1 MLITIDTSVALSE
14 TDLAIL
20 ALLTGEEAAA
30 PTPAKKAAAPARRT
44 AKKAAAP
51 EPDEEDEDGPT
62 LDDAVARATE
72 MVGEKRTDEVKA
84 ALKKVKAARVSE
96 LKGAQIAQ
104 FLELVAGD
112 AEDDDVV

>member
-20 ALLTGEEAAA
+20 ALLTGEEPTAA
-30 PTPAKKAAAPARRT
+30 PAPARKTTPAKKTAAKKAAA
-44 AKKAAAP
+44 AP
-51 EPDEEDEDGPT
+51 EPEEEDGPT

-72 MVGEKRTDEVKA
+72 LVGEQRTDEVKA
-84 ALKKVKAARVSE
+84 ALATLKAKRVSE
-96 LKGAQIAQ
+96 LKGAQIAE

-112 AEDDDVV
+112 AEDDVV